1 MRKGQIISID
11 LVIAIVIFVTIIVG
25 FFYVIQIFSQ
35 RDQTAALKQQVE
47 NLPSSLQ
54 ENSSKVAFIEG
65 NEINIQRL
73 IQFARMNYS
82 EIQNELGI
90 TSDFCVY
97 IEDEK
102 GNIIPID
109 GKAGVGSDKVQI
121 GNSSSIYKCGQKIS

>member
-65 NEINIQRL
+65 NEINIQKL

-90 TSDFCVY
+90 TDDFCVY

-121 GNSSSIYKCGQKIS
+121 GNSTAIYKCGQKIS